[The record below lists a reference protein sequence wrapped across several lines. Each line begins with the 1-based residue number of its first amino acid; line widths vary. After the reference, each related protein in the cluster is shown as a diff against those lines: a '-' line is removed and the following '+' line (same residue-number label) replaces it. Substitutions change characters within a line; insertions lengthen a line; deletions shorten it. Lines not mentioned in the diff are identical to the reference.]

1 MKQSPVHNLDTLER
15 EILRLRLKAKA
26 TEEELEKNMDYLQE
40 NYPAMLF
47 HSFTN
52 TKKEQAS
59 KKHTLLE
66 SLLKNEHLSTA
77 INKISEHIANK
88 ASVHIENLV
97 DKLFKKKE

>member
-26 TEEELEKNMDYLQE
+26 TEEELEKNMDYLRE
-40 NYPAMLF
+40 NYTAFLF

-52 TKKEQAS
+52 TKKNQGS
-59 KKHTLLE
+59 GKHTLLE
-66 SLLKNEHLSTA
+66 LLLKNEQLNA
-77 INKISEHIANK
+77 ALNKLSEHVANK
-88 ASVHIENLV
+88 ASGHIENLV